1 MVIVDRMLSLTV
13 NLYILSSRFSD
24 RKWTLLTRENNMYQI
39 TNNIEKQNVY
49 DFVVSE
55 MFIRYDILYAYK

>member
-1 MVIVDRMLSLTV
+1 MLSLTV